1 MRCTRQGLP
10 HSPTPSN
17 SEYFQGRAEGTWC
30 KETKHT
36 HSLVQSFEIPSLW
49 DPPTTTSNFPPSASH
64 LSCGG
69 VPGSPRASSPEF
81 QAWLGSLPIERPCSS
96 GACSSPA
103 SRRREGQ
110 GNMLPLRG
118 GQGRAAPLW
127 GTLCCPGLL
136 PCPPCPSR
144 APRQSQ
150 PPSAASTTLRDS
162 GSPGHPPT
170 SQGLASTPAPSAF
183 PGHVVRAPAGAPAS
197 APWRRGQGA
206 GPPSGGCERVGGG
219 AEQVTAEPGHDVE
232 ATPSPQR
239 MARLSF
245 ADTHTHTHLSR
256 NLETFRLLYCT

>member
-1 MRCTRQGLP
+1 MRFP
-10 HSPTPSN
+10 HC
-17 SEYFQGRAEGTWC
+17 GT
-30 KETKHT
+30 
-36 HSLVQSFEIPSLW
+36 
-49 DPPTTTSNFPPSASH
+49 PPTTTSNFPPSASH

-127 GTLCCPGLL
+127 GTLCCLGLL